1 MERLKSPLVTE
12 QKKFLLCD
20 GEITRSR
27 TFVCLDFSIPE
38 IKKQNEGDTMQDFEL
53 LERLTKTEERTK
65 SNTHR
70 LDKLEPIVNEIH
82 TMSNTMVQL
91 VEEVKH
97 TNETV
102 SSLDEKV
109 ERMDNR
115 VDIMERSPADDMR
128 AYRKTAVT
136 AMISTI
142 AGALAAGVLVWAASY
157 L

>member
-1 MERLKSPLVTE
+1 
-12 QKKFLLCD
+12 
-20 GEITRSR
+20 
-27 TFVCLDFSIPE
+27 
-38 IKKQNEGDTMQDFEL
+38 MQDFEV
-53 LERLTKTEERTK
+53 LERLTKAEERTK
-65 SNTHR
+65 SNSHR

-109 ERMDNR
+109 ERMDSR

-128 AYRKTAVT
+128 AYRRTAVT

-142 AGALAAGVLVWAASY
+142 AGALAAGLLVWVASY
-157 L
+157 I

>member
-1 MERLKSPLVTE
+1 
-12 QKKFLLCD
+12 
-20 GEITRSR
+20 
-27 TFVCLDFSIPE
+27 
-38 IKKQNEGDTMQDFEL
+38 MQDFEV
-53 LERLTKTEERTK
+53 LERLTKAEERTK
-65 SNTHR
+65 SNSHR

>member
-1 MERLKSPLVTE
+1 
-12 QKKFLLCD
+12 
-20 GEITRSR
+20 
-27 TFVCLDFSIPE
+27 
-38 IKKQNEGDTMQDFEL
+38 MQDFEV
-53 LERLTKTEERTK
+53 LERLTKVEERTK
-65 SNTHR
+65 GNSHR

-91 VEEVKH
+91 VQEVKH

-109 ERMDNR
+109 ERMDSR

-128 AYRKTAVT
+128 AYRRTAVT

-142 AGALAAGVLVWAASY
+142 AGALAAGLLVWMANY
-157 L
+157 I

>member
-1 MERLKSPLVTE
+1 
-12 QKKFLLCD
+12 
-20 GEITRSR
+20 
-27 TFVCLDFSIPE
+27 
-38 IKKQNEGDTMQDFEL
+38 MQDFEV
-53 LERLTKTEERTK
+53 LERLTKAEERTK

-109 ERMDNR
+109 ERMDSR

-128 AYRKTAVT
+128 AYRRTAVT

-142 AGALAAGVLVWAASY
+142 AGALAAGLLVWAASY

>member
-1 MERLKSPLVTE
+1 
-12 QKKFLLCD
+12 
-20 GEITRSR
+20 
-27 TFVCLDFSIPE
+27 
-38 IKKQNEGDTMQDFEL
+38 MQEFEV
-53 LERLTKTEERTK
+53 LERLTKAEERSK

-109 ERMDNR
+109 ERMDSR

-128 AYRKTAVT
+128 AYRRTAVT

-142 AGALAAGVLVWAASY
+142 AGALAAGVLVWVANY
-157 L
+157 I